1 MKTNENIPSYK
12 IAQIKHAAIEKDFEF
27 YRFEYFVSDIDH
39 LKHPH
44 RHDHFAIFFVTH
56 GKGHHVIDFQEYEL
70 KPERL
75 FLIAPGQVHAWKSFE
90 GVRGFVVLFTKE
102 FFSLTLQYQELRAY
116 LFFNTAYQHT
126 YLDMDKNVTLHLQG
140 IFKNIEREHTHH
152 NSYSQNIIRSYINI
166 LLFELT
172 RIYEECIP
180 ATKEKDSINQLL
192 REFEALVN
200 KNFRTKHSVSDYA
213 GLLHITANYLNTICK
228 KRKGKAAG
236 EVIRDRL
243 MLEAKRL
250 LTHSDSTIAQI
261 AYDLNFEDNS
271 YFGRFFKKYCGITPA
286 AFRNEIQKETL
297 THW

>member
-1 MKTNENIPSYK
+1 MKKSGNIPSYK
-12 IAQIKHAAIEKDFEF
+12 IAQIKNAAIEKDFEF

-56 GKGHHVIDFQEYEL
+56 GTGHHVIDFQDYEL
-70 KPERL
+70 KPQRI

-90 GVRGFVVLFTKE
+90 RVRGFVILFTKE

-116 LFFNTAYQHT
+116 LFFNSAYQHT
-126 YLDMDKNVTLHLQG
+126 YLDLSKNLATHLRN
-140 IFKNIEREHTHH
+140 IAENIETEHKQH

-172 RIYEECIP
+172 RAYEQLIP
-180 ATKEKDSINQLL
+180 ITREKDSVNQLIRDFEGL
-192 REFEALVN
+192 INKEF
-200 KNFRTKHSVSDYA
+200 KTKHAVHHYA
-213 GLLHITANYLNTICK
+213 ALLHVTPNYLNTICK
-228 KRKGKAAG
+228 KRKDKSAG
-236 EVIRDRL
+236 ELIRDRM

-271 YFGRFFKKYCGITPA
+271 YFGRFFKKYSGLTPA
-286 AFRNEIQKETL
+286 AFRDEIKKETL